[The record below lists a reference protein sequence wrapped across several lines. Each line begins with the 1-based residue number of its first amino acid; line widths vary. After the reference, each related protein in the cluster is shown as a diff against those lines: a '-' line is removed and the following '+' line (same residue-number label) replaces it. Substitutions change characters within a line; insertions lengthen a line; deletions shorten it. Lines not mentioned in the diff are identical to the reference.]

1 MNRAMS
7 LDFVERVPKSATQE
21 LRSEPRRAL
30 QVAVALAPVS
40 ASAIQGTTGNISAHG
55 MDLACNIDLR
65 PATRCEVTF
74 SLPIG
79 GQMRSLRLQACVVRS
94 TPAPDGFSLGLV
106 FFGMPQRT
114 QELLES
120 FVWS

>member
-1 MNRAMS
+1 MSIVHAERA
-7 LDFVERVPKSATQE
+7 PKPITQD

-30 QVAVALAPVS
+30 TVAVVVAPVS
-40 ASAIQGTTGNISAHG
+40 APAIQGTTGNVSAHG
-55 MDLACNIDLR
+55 MDLACDTDLR

-79 GQMRSLRLQACVVRS
+79 GQLRALRLQACVVRS
-94 TPAPDGFSLGLV
+94 APTPDGFSLGLV